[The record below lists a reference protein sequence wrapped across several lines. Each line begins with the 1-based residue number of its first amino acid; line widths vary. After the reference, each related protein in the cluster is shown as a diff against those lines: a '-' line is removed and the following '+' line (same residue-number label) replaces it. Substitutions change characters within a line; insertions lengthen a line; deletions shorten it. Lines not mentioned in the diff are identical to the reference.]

1 MKKISELTND
11 KFEVTVPK
19 GAVDGLGIKSDLSN
33 LKEVFEKTDWSKVKI
48 ESNVY
53 SPERMTLEEL
63 IERLNA
69 YIGLDDRH
77 TVVAVFKNNES
88 DDIIG
93 WTVVEKG
100 VEGDYPVMQLD
111 ELIDKY
117 KKIYGRK

>member
-11 KFEVTVPK
+11 KFEVTIPK
-19 GAVDGLGIKSDLSN
+19 EAVDGLGIKSDLSN
-33 LKEVFEKTDWSKVKI
+33 LKEVIEKTDWSKVKI

-69 YIGLDDRH
+69 YIGLDNRH

-88 DDIIG
+88 DNIIG

-100 VEGDYPVMQLD
+100 VDGDYPVMQLD

-117 KKIYGRK
+117 KMYN